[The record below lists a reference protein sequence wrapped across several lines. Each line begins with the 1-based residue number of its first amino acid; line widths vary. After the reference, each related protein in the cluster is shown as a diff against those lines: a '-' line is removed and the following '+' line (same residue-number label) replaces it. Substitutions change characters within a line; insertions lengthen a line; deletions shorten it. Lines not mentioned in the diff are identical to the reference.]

1 LIQDTDKLNK
11 LQVTYA
17 KVKLEHEKAIMKPE
31 VKMSLTAS
39 TMNMMPNLA
48 SIAEENVTDK
58 NNDGIIRKMS
68 DLTCSP

>member
-1 LIQDTDKLNK
+1 
-11 LQVTYA
+11 
-17 KVKLEHEKAIMKPE
+17 MKPE

-68 DLTCSP
+68 DLTCSPQPQGTF